1 VAADAHEVGVLRS
14 AVDWAAMHAVESL
27 TDAAQHVERGRLS
40 GVLLAGEG
48 APWVAEDCVDEF
60 GAALGMSP
68 AAGRGL
74 VGDAMELRY
83 RLPNLW
89 REVMAGRVTV
99 WRARRVAGMSHG
111 LTREAARFV
120 DEQVHAF
127 AHRVGVAQLDRLVEV
142 ARARLMP
149 EVVAAEADRAA
160 DGRRVRVFADQVSF
174 AGTVEV
180 AAELDL
186 ADALDFDKA
195 ISVTA
200 AQLGLLGSGDSL
212 DVRRAVAVG
221 ELARRQLTLDFTGA
235 AEGDVIT
242 TQPSR
247 AKHARQVVLY
257 VHLAEDALKTRG
269 GVARVENTRSPI
281 GVEQVRA
288 WCGASHTQVVV
299 KPVIDLAEHVRV
311 DHYEIPA
318 RVMEQVALRDGSCVF
333 PWCTRPARS
342 CRVEEHGCDGDHV
355 VPHGRGGPTCGC
367 NLAPLC
373 RRHHRLKTHGAWRYL
388 VLEPGSY
395 LWTSPHGYQFL
406 RDHTGSRDVTG
417 EKRFKRGNSAPD
429 PDPPEV

>member
-1 VAADAHEVGVLRS
+1 MHS
-14 AVDWAAMHAVESL
+14 VDSM

-68 AAGRGL
+68 GAGRGL
-74 VGDAMELRY
+74 VGEAMELRY
-83 RLPNLW
+83 RLPKLW
-89 REVMAGRVTV
+89 RQVMQGTVPV
-99 WRARRVAGMSHG
+99 WRARRVAGLTHG
-111 LTREAARFV
+111 LTREAASFV
-120 DEQVHAF
+120 DDQVHGF

-142 ARARLMP
+142 ARARFMP

-160 DGRRVRVFADQVSF
+160 DRRRVHVFADQVSF

-200 AQLGLLGSGDSL
+200 SQLGSLGSGDSL

-221 ELARRQLTLDFTGA
+221 ELARRQLALDFTGA

-242 TQPSR
+242 TQSSR
-247 AKHARQVVLY
+247 NKPARQVVLY
-257 VHLAEDALKTRG
+257 VHLAEEALTGAG

-281 GVEQVRA
+281 GVDQVRA

-311 DHYEIPA
+311 DQYEIPA
-318 RVMEQVALRDGSCVF
+318 RVMELSVVRDGSCVF

-342 CRVEEHGCDGDHV
+342 CRVGEHGCDGDHV
-355 VPHGRGGPTCGC
+355 VPHSRGGPTCGC
-367 NLAPLC
+367 NVAPLC
-373 RRHHRLKTHGAWRYL
+373 RRHHRLKTHTAWRYL

-395 LWTSPHGYQFL
+395 LWTSPHGFQFL
-406 RDHTGSRDVTG
+406 RDHTGSQDVTG
-417 EKRFKRGNSAPD
+417 EKRVGRGNSGPD
-429 PDPPEV
+429 PDPPDH